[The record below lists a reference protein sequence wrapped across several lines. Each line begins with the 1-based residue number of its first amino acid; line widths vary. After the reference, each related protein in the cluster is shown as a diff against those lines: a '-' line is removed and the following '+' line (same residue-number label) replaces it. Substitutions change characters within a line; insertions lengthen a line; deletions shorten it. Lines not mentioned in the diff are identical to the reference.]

1 MCKTGDTVLCSTSSL
16 SLRPGGEGRYV
27 VGGRAAKSVAR
38 LQGNM
43 AKAQAREQAS
53 TLRVLAAAWAEQVF
67 KVSHNL
73 TVEAVTAPPGLTPG
87 L

>member
-27 VGGRAAKSVAR
+27 VGGRAAKGVAR

-53 TLRVLAAAWAEQVF
+53 TLQALAAAWAEQVSDVF
-67 KVSHNL
+67 H
-73 TVEAVTAPPGLTPG
+73 TPAVEAVTEPPGPTPG

>member
-1 MCKTGDTVLCSTSSL
+1 M
-16 SLRPGGEGRYV
+16 
-27 VGGRAAKSVAR
+27 GGRAAKSVAR

-67 KVSHNL
+67 KVSHSL
-73 TVEAVTAPPGLTPG
+73 TVEAVTEPPGPTPG